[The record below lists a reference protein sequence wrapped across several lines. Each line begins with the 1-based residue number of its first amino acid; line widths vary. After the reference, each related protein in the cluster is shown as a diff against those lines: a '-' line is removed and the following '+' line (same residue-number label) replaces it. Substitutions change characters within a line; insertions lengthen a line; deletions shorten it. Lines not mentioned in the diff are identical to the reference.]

1 MRTEY
6 PSDISRE
13 QFAQIQPILESA
25 RKKTKPRTVDLYD
38 VFCAV
43 LYVLRTGCQWRALP
57 HDFPK
62 WTTVYFY
69 YRLRGVPGKRE
80 EGKPEESK
88 QEEDSLFEVA
98 LKKAGSCHS
107 QELQARALH
116 DSADYRL
123 PKRQEYGYGARKGL

>member
-62 WTTVYFY
+62 WTTVLSTTNSGEMPESG
-69 YRLRGVPGKRE
+69 RKASQRKANQRQANKRKTVCLKGILRN
-80 EGKPEESK
+80 
-88 QEEDSLFEVA
+88 
-98 LKKAGSCHS
+98 CCN
-107 QELQARALH
+107 H
-116 DSADYRL
+116 D
-123 PKRQEYGYGARKGL
+123 Q